1 MAETIEAFIAKLQ
14 KEGVQAGQEA
24 AEKVLAKAHQKA
36 ESIVAE
42 AEAKAKQIVEAAK
55 SQAAGDLAKAKTEM
69 ELAARDTVLRLRE
82 ALSGVLREVLA
93 AGVKGP
99 LTSPE
104 FLKGLLYDIVLQYV
118 QADLGDKATFR
129 INVAPEMRQK
139 LAEWAMQH
147 LRQKADLKGISIDL
161 KGTLAEAGFEY
172 QVDGANVEVTQSA
185 VVEALTDLVNPT
197 LREMIERAIA
207 KKNE

>member
-24 AEKVLAKAHQKA
+24 AEKVLAKTHEKA
-36 ESIVAE
+36 DAIVAE

-55 SQAAGDLAKAKTEM
+55 SLAAGDLAKAKTEM

-82 ALSGVLREVLA
+82 ALSRAVRQVLA
-93 AGVKGP
+93 AGVKEP

-129 INVAPEMRQK
+129 INLAPEMRQK

-147 LRQKADLKGISIDL
+147 LRQKADLKEISIDL

-185 VVEALTDLVNPT
+185 VVEVLTDLVNPAI
-197 LREMIERAIA
+197 REMIERAIA
-207 KKNE
+207 ENE